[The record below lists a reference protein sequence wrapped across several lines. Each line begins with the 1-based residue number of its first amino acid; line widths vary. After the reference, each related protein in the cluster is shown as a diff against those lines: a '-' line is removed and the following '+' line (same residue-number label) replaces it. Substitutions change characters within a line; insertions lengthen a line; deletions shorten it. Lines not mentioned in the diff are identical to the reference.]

1 MTRAASVIA
10 PAPSLELR
18 FSWPLIIAAAV
29 FAYLIQ
35 QPTLLNDPD
44 TYWHIKVGEWILS
57 NGAIPSADH
66 FSHTMRGTPWQAHE
80 WLGELLFAAAYA
92 AGGWTAVVICTSAAF
107 AGALAILARYLLRF
121 LEPIYMLG
129 AVALA
134 YGLLAPHLLA
144 RPHVLMMPLIVLWG
158 IGLMNAHDERR
169 LPSLAMLPLMTL
181 WANLHGAFIFGLL
194 LVPLFAAEAVICAK
208 GRRWHIALRWSAFFA
223 ACAGAATVTP
233 FGVDGLTYAFK
244 VNEMTFALSL
254 IAEWR
259 SPDFQK
265 LHPLEL
271 CLLIVA
277 AAVLARGLRLS
288 WLRIGLLLGLLHL
301 ALKHARHADLM
312 ALLGPLVLAKPI
324 AEQWFNKTVDQGPTA
339 AALDAW
345 FRRLASPA
353 SPTAA
358 GLVAILL
365 ALASSVALYSN
376 KLHPREKF
384 APQAALHALQT
395 KGVDGNGLNSYD
407 FGGFL
412 IFSGVPTFIDGRAD
426 VFGDRFL
433 RSYVTSL
440 NLSAPGGLEQLLEQH
455 SIRWTL
461 LSPGTPA
468 LEVLDRLP
476 GWQRL
481 HRDPVAVVHV
491 RSSCPTSRSAPAPSQ
506 QPCMGDTSDPRERR

>member
-1 MTRAASVIA
+1 MSRAASVIA
-10 PAPSLELR
+10 PAPSLGLR
-18 FSWPLIIAAAV
+18 FSWPLIIAAAL
-29 FAYLIQ
+29 FPFLIQ
-35 QPTLLNDPD
+35 QPALLRDAD
-44 TYWHIKVGEWILS
+44 IYWHIKVGEWILS
-57 NGAIPSADH
+57 NGAIPSADY

-80 WLGELLFAAAYA
+80 WLGELLLAAAYA
-92 AGGWTAVVICTSAAF
+92 AGGWTAVVMCASVAF
-107 AGALAILARYLLRF
+107 VSALAILARYLLRF

-134 YGLLAPHLLA
+134 LALLKPHLLA

-169 LPSLAMLPLMTL
+169 LPSLTMLPLMTL

-194 LVPLFAAEAVICAK
+194 LVPVFAAEAVVCAK

-223 ACAGAATVTP
+223 ACAGAAMATP

-244 VNEMTFALSL
+244 VNEMAFALSQ

-301 ALKHARHADLM
+301 TLKHARHADLM

-324 AEQWFNKTVDQGPTA
+324 AEQWSNKAVDQGTTA
-339 AALDAW
+339 SALDAW

-353 SPTAA
+353 SPAA
-358 GLVAILL
+358 ASLVVILL
-365 ALASSVALYSN
+365 ALASSVAVYSN
-376 KLHPREKF
+376 KLHPPEKF
-384 APQAALHALQT
+384 TPQAALHALQT
-395 KGVDGNGLNSYD
+395 NGIGGNGLNSYE

-433 RSYVTSL
+433 YSYVTSL
-440 NLSAPGGLEQLLEQH
+440 NLTAPGGLERLLEQH
-455 SIRWTL
+455 RIRWTL

-468 LEVLDRLP
+468 LEILDRLP

-481 HRDPVAVVHV
+481 YSDSVAVVHT
-491 RSSCPTSRSAPAPSQ
+491 RTP
-506 QPCMGDTSDPRERR
+506 